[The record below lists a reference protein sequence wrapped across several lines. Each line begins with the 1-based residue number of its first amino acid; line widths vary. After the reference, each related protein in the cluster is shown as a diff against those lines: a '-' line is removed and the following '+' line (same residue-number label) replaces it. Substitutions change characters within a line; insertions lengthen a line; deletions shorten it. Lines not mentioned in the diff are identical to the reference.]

1 MRHLIR
7 HLLADST
14 TTTTTTTATTSVI
27 ATVVPMTDSEQQQHY
42 KRLALV
48 DPETLYKSSRAGLL
62 HHVPAAAATTS
73 AATTAVAAASTS
85 TAPNLPPLPDERTE
99 KNESSAP
106 ATAARLPAD
115 MAYYHKQAEQSLH
128 PDAALHQVLQF
139 IYRDL
144 DLVLN
149 DPTLE
154 SREKMLKYRRLLN
167 RLQFFLANPHNSNIS
182 SSYSSSPPAHLRQ
195 SAEEASASLL
205 ERLVNQVPKRNRT
218 RTVAL
223 YKQLEKS
230 GVIKWNEDGA
240 VREMSGRRIPPEH
253 RINIVDLLNDA
264 ARFRKTAPRPAG
276 YSPFTKAL
284 REAVPTDSL
293 IGNHLYKASGP
304 GRSLDT
310 RLADRGRKRPSFD
323 SEEREAAAAAAAVAA
338 ADSSLQVDDQSSD
351 DEEGSELFQTP
362 TSYRSAA
369 SKKRKGRNR
378 LAAAASF
385 TPPTGQRWANQ

>member
-14 TTTTTTTATTSVI
+14 TTTATASVI

-276 YSPFTKAL
+276 YSLFTKAL

-304 GRSLDT
+304 GQSLDT
-310 RLADRGRKRPSFD
+310 RLADRGRKRPSFE
-323 SEEREAAAAAAAVAA
+323 SEEGEAAAAVAA
-338 ADSSLQVDDQSSD
+338 ADSSLQVVDDQSSD
-351 DEEGSELFQTP
+351 DEEDDRELFQTP
-362 TSYRSAA
+362 TSYRSAPR
-369 SKKRKGRNR
+369 SKKRKARNR
-378 LAAAASF
+378 LAASSSF
-385 TPPTGQRWANQ
+385 TPSRDPRWANQ